1 MYALAQDGDLK
12 VYRNPDSETPLS
24 KSDIEQLGQIQMQV
38 AGGASDGSDTLMVI
52 PFSTES
58 FIGYG
63 FNRHVAHTLETSSST
78 VQLDYISI
86 IYRAEMDGMFL
97 TNKEL
102 FYVSMIDIS
111 SALTRDELQFIRG
124 LDLMA
129 KRLSSFTMSLSYAS
143 NDPHT
148 TVRPS
153 IEIIEQKVEMS
164 ELRHQ
169 KDDDKS
175 KLFIAIDEYLS
186 KNGQVYAKL
195 NLTKSFEMSSDLRM
209 TDVMLLGQ
217 NMYVNGEQS
226 DSLVLEFPLS
236 NETSFAFLTK
246 NKKNDFVLKLTP
258 KSSSDRFTVSFKNK
272 SESYFIPISPLLNS
286 SQGETRVHIQ
296 TIFEYLMEQQHN

>member
-1 MYALAQDGDLK
+1 MVFRSWKVQKKMYALAQDGDLK

-129 KRLSSFTMSLSYAS
+129 KRL
-143 NDPHT
+143 
-148 TVRPS
+148 